1 MDVKDSL
8 ASAIIEP
15 QDSLTLDSDHHSRLL
30 VDPLPETKPTAKT
43 DSPSKKKG
51 KIKLIISFSVIYQ
64 IEAVVEKAQMC
75 LFIFFLKLFEVLLD

>member
-51 KIKLIISFSVIYQ
+51 IK
-64 IEAVVEKAQMC
+64 
-75 LFIFFLKLFEVLLD
+75 

>member
-15 QDSLTLDSDHHSRLL
+15 QLPLPMDGDHQSRILM
-30 VDPLPETKPTAKT
+30 DPLPETKPTAKT

-51 KIKLIISFSVIYQ
+51 M
-64 IEAVVEKAQMC
+64 E
-75 LFIFFLKLFEVLLD
+75 

>member
-15 QDSLTLDSDHHSRLL
+15 QDSLPLDSDHHSRLL
-30 VDPLPETKPTAKT
+30 VDSSSETKPTAKV

-51 KIKLIISFSVIYQ
+51 
-64 IEAVVEKAQMC
+64 M
-75 LFIFFLKLFEVLLD
+75 